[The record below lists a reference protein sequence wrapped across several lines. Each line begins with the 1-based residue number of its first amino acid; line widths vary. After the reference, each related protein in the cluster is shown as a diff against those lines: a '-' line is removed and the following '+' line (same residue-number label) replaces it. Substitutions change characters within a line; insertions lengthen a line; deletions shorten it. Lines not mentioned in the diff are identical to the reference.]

1 MKLRLSAIYKKLI
14 IDHPWTSL
22 ICIALLIVFAG
33 FNVENFRLDAS
44 AESLVLENDPSLDYY
59 RKISKQYGG
68 DDFLLITFKPNQ
80 DMMAEETLSTI
91 KALRDNL
98 AKIPRVSKVN
108 TILDVPLLNSP
119 KVSISKLSSD
129 IRTLESPDTDKE
141 LARKEFSESPIY
153 KNLLISEDGK
163 TTVLQ
168 IIFKRDQKYYD
179 LLYKRND
186 LREKAKANKI
196 TEEEHKEYKKTIK
209 EFSFYHNYVNE
220 RQEKEIDIIREIM
233 SHYRDKAEMFLGGV
247 GMITSDMIRF
257 IRHDLSV
264 FGIGVLIFLIV
275 ALGFFFKKLRWI
287 ALPMACCFIS
297 AFVMLGYL
305 GLFDWKVTVISSN
318 FVSILLI
325 ITMALTIHLIVRYRD
340 LHAENPETNHKA
352 LVFQSATDM
361 ALPCFYTALTT
372 AVAFSSLVVSGIR
385 PVIDFGW
392 MMTIGVVLAF
402 SLNFIFFPS
411 ALGLLSPDKPGSNI
425 DPTRKM
431 TEAIGAFSQN
441 RRKAIFIG
449 SGVLAVLS
457 IIGIAKL
464 EVENRFIDYFKS
476 TTEIYQGM
484 LTIDKKLGGTTPLD
498 IIINADQEFYDY
510 LDSLKNQEESPLEDP
525 FEDPFAEEGMKNS
538 SEDPFEDP
546 FAEDDNKSDQT
557 LDENFWFHPEPLLKV
572 EAIHDYLEKIP
583 EVGKVQ
589 SIATSMKVFRQ
600 LNDGKMPDDYDLAL
614 IRKLIPADVKSAL
627 VSPYLSEDANQIRIT
642 MRLIDSD
649 PTLKRKELLE
659 KISRYLVDD
668 QKFAKSDVHLTG
680 MVKLYNNMLQ
690 SLFKSQILTLG
701 AVFFSILAMFIILF
715 RNVALSCLAII
726 PNILAAGFV
735 LGIMGWLKI
744 PLDMMTITIAAITV
758 GIAVDDSIHYIHRF
772 QEEFPKDRDY
782 STTADRCHS
791 SIGKAIYYTSITVT
805 IGFSILTFS
814 DFIPTIY
821 FGLLTGIAMVVAL
834 INNLTLLPIL
844 IIAFKPLGPGK
855 GFAKNV
861 DNKAIA

>member
-1 MKLRLSAIYKKLI
+1 MKSRLSAIYKKIILDYPWASLTFLI
-14 IDHPWTSL
+14 
-22 ICIALLIVFAG
+22 LLIAG
-33 FNVENFRLDAS
+33 IGLSAGNFRLDAS

-59 RKISKQYGG
+59 RNISKQYGG
-68 DDFLLITFKPNQ
+68 DDFLLITFRPNQ
-80 DMMAEETLSTI
+80 DMMSETTLSTI
-91 KALRDNL
+91 KALRDDL

-119 KVSISKLSSD
+119 KVSLSKLASD
-129 IRTLESPDTDKE
+129 IRTLESPGVDKE
-141 LARKEFSESPIY
+141 LVRKEFSESPIY
-153 KNLLISEDGK
+153 KNLLMSKDGD

-168 IIFKRDQKYYD
+168 IVFKRDQKYYD

-186 LREKAKANKI
+186 LREKAKANNL
-196 TEEEHKEYKKTIK
+196 TEEEQKEYKKVIK
-209 EFSFYHNYVNE
+209 EFSFYHNFVNE

-233 SHYRDKAEMFLGGV
+233 GHYRDKAEMFLGGV

-264 FGIGVLIFLIV
+264 FGVGVLIFLIV
-275 ALGFFFKKLRWI
+275 ALAFFFKKLRWI

-340 LHAENPETNHKA
+340 LHAERPDEDHRT

-392 MMTIGVVLAF
+392 MMTIGVAF
-402 SLNFIFFPS
+402 AFTLNFIFFPT
-411 ALGLLSPDKPGSNI
+411 ALGLLPPDKPSSDF
-425 DPTRKM
+425 DPTKKM
-431 TEAIGAFSQN
+431 TEAIGAFSQK
-441 RRKAIFIG
+441 RRKLIFIS
-449 SGVLAVLS
+449 SGVLGILS

-484 LTIDKKLGGTTPLD
+484 LTIDKELGGTTPLD
-498 IIINADQEFYDY
+498 IIINADQEFYEY
-510 LDSLKNQEESPLEDP
+510 LDSLKNQTESPLEDP
-525 FEDPFAEEGMKNS
+525 FEDPFAENS
-538 SEDPFEDP
+538 DDFAEDPFEDP
-546 FAEDDNKSDQT
+546 FGEETKESDQT
-557 LDENFWFHPEPLLKV
+557 QDENFWFHPEPLLKV
-572 EAIHDYLEKIP
+572 EAIHDYLENIP
-583 EVGKVQ
+583 QVGKVQ

-600 LNDGKMPDDYDLAL
+600 LNDEKMPDDYDLAL

-649 PTLKRKELLE
+649 PSLKRKELLE
-659 KISRYLVDD
+659 KITRYLVDD
-668 QKFAKSDVHLTG
+668 QNFSENDVHLTG

-701 AVFFSILAMFIILF
+701 AVFFSILAMFVILF
-715 RNVALSCLAII
+715 RNILLSCLAII

-735 LGIMGWLKI
+735 LGIMGWSGI

-772 QEEFPKDRDY
+772 QEEFPKDCDY
-782 STTADRCHS
+782 SETANRCHS

-805 IGFSILTFS
+805 VGFSILTFS

-821 FGLLTGIAMVVAL
+821 FGLLTGVAMVVAL

-855 GFAKNV
+855 GFKETIKKEAL
-861 DNKAIA
+861 A

>member
-1 MKLRLSAIYKKLI
+1 MKSRLSFIYKKII
-14 IDHPWTSL
+14 IDYPWASL
-22 ICIALLIVFAG
+22 LVLGFLILGVG
-33 FNVENFRLDAS
+33 FSVGNFRLDAS

-59 RKISKQYGG
+59 RGVSKQYGG

-80 DMMAEETLSTI
+80 DMMSATTLSAI
-91 KALRDNL
+91 KELRDDL
-98 AKIPRVSKVN
+98 AKVPRVSKVN

-129 IRTLESPDTDKE
+129 IRTLESPGIDKE
-141 LARKEFSESPIY
+141 LVRKEFAESPIY
-153 KNLLISEDGK
+153 KNLLMSKDGN

-168 IIFKRDQKYYD
+168 IVFKRDQKYYD

-186 LREKAKANKI
+186 LRKKAKANNL
-196 TEEEHKEYKKTIK
+196 TEEELKEFKKVVS
-209 EFSFYHNYVNE
+209 EFSFYHNFVNE
-220 RQEKEIDIIREIM
+220 RQEKEIDIIRNIM
-233 SHYRDKAEMFLGGV
+233 SQYRNKAEMFLGGV

-264 FGIGVLIFLIV
+264 FGVGVMIFLIV

-340 LHAENPETNHKA
+340 LHAERPETDHKT

-361 ALPCFYTALTT
+361 AVPCFYTALTT

-392 MMTIGVVLAF
+392 MMTIGVTLAF
-402 SLNFIFFPS
+402 TLNFIFFPT
-411 ALGLLSPDKPGSNI
+411 ALGLLPPDKPGSNV

-431 TEAIGAFSQN
+431 TEAIGAFSQKQ
-441 RRKAIFIG
+441 RKAIFVG
-449 SGVLAVLS
+449 SGVLAILS
-457 IIGIAKL
+457 IIGISRL

-484 LTIDKKLGGTTPLD
+484 LTIDKELGGTTPLD
-498 IIINADQEFYDY
+498 IIIDADKEFYEY
-510 LDSLKNQEESPLEDP
+510 LDSLKNQTENSLEDP
-525 FEDPFAEEGMKNS
+525 FEDPFAENAENF

-546 FAEDDNKSDQT
+546 FGEGKDASDQV
-557 LDENFWFHPEPLLKV
+557 LDENFWFHPDPLLKV
-572 EAIHDYLEKIP
+572 EAIHDHLEKMP

-600 LNDGKMPDDYDLAL
+600 LNDEKMPDDYDLAL
-614 IRKLIPADVKSAL
+614 IRKLIPPDVKSAL

-649 PTLKRKELLE
+649 PSLKRKELLE
-659 KISRYLVDD
+659 RITQYLVED
-668 QKFAKSDVHLTG
+668 QKFPKSDVHLTG
-680 MVKLYNNMLQ
+680 MVELYNNMLQ

-715 RNVALSCLAII
+715 RNVSLSCLAIV

-772 QEEFPKDRDY
+772 QEEFPEDCDY
-782 STTADRCHS
+782 SATANRCHS

-805 IGFSILTFS
+805 VGFSILTFS

-821 FGLLTGIAMVVAL
+821 FGLLTGVAMVVAL

-855 GFAKNV
+855 GFRETINNEALV
-861 DNKAIA
+861 

>member
-1 MKLRLSAIYKKLI
+1 MKPRLSSIYKKLI
-14 IDHPWTSL
+14 LDYPWASL
-22 ICIALLIVFAG
+22 IFLSLLIAG
-33 FNVENFRLDAS
+33 VGLGVGNFRLDAS

-59 RKISKQYGG
+59 RHVSKQYGG

-80 DMMAEETLSTI
+80 DMMSETTLSAI
-91 KALRDNL
+91 KALRNDL

-119 KVSISKLSSD
+119 KVRISKLSSD
-129 IRTLESPDTDKE
+129 IRTLESPGIDKE
-141 LARKEFSESPIY
+141 LVRKEFSESPIY
-153 KNLLISEDGK
+153 KNLLMSKDGN

-168 IIFKRDQKYYD
+168 IVFKRDQKYYD
-179 LLYKRND
+179 LLYKRDD
-186 LREKAKANKI
+186 LREKSNANNL
-196 TEEEHKEYKKTIK
+196 TEEEQKEYKKVIK
-209 EFSFYHNYVNE
+209 EFSFYHNFVNE
-220 RQEKEIDIIREIM
+220 RQEKEIDLIREIM

-264 FGIGVLIFLIV
+264 FGVGVLIFLIV
-275 ALGFFFKKLRWI
+275 ALAFFFKKLRWI

-340 LHAENPETNHKA
+340 LHAEHPEADHKT

-392 MMTIGVVLAF
+392 MMTIGVMLAF
-402 SLNFIFFPS
+402 TLNFIFFPTV
-411 ALGLLSPDKPGSNI
+411 LGLLSPDKPGSNI

-431 TEAIGAFSQN
+431 TEAIGSFSQK
-441 RRKAIFIG
+441 RRKTIFVG
-449 SGVLAVLS
+449 SGLLAVLS
-457 IIGIAKL
+457 IIGISKL

-476 TTEIYQGM
+476 TTEIHQGM
-484 LTIDKKLGGTTPLD
+484 LTIDKELGGTTPLD
-498 IIINADQEFYDY
+498 IIIDADQEFYDY
-510 LDSLKNQEESPLEDP
+510 LDSLKSQTENSMEDP
-525 FEDPFAEEGMKNS
+525 FEDPF

-546 FAEDDNKSDQT
+546 FGEEKNKPDQT

-572 EAIHDYLEKIP
+572 EAIHDYLENIP
-583 EVGKVQ
+583 QVGKVQ

-600 LNDGKMPDDYDLAL
+600 LNDEKMPDDYDLAL

-627 VSPYLSEDANQIRIT
+627 LSPYLSEDANQIRIT

-649 PTLKRKELLE
+649 PSLKRKELLE
-659 KISRYLVDD
+659 KITRYLVDE
-668 QKFAKSDVHLTG
+668 QKFSENDVHLTG
-680 MVKLYNNMLQ
+680 MVELYNNMLQ

-715 RNVALSCLAII
+715 RNVLLSCLAIV

-735 LGIMGWLKI
+735 LGIMGWLGI
-744 PLDMMTITIAAITV
+744 PLDMMTITIAAISV

-772 QEEFPKDRDY
+772 QEEFPEDCDY
-782 STTADRCHS
+782 SATANRCHS

-805 IGFSILTFS
+805 VGFSILTFS

-821 FGLLTGIAMVVAL
+821 FGLLTGVAMVVAL

-855 GFAKNV
+855 GFRETIENEAL
-861 DNKAIA
+861 A